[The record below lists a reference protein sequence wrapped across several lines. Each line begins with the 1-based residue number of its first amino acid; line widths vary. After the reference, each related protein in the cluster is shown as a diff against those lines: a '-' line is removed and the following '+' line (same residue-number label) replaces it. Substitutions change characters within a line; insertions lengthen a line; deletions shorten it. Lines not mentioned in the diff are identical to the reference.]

1 MSTFTHMTMHWFC
14 LKGGWLTKVCQMTRL
29 LFERISVIVTIVI
42 IEIIVMVMTVTP
54 QQSRGE
60 SSHFCDQRKPLQNHS
75 LGCKNQL
82 DGNFM
87 NLTNFE
93 KIFYVS
99 LLSFHWFFFFHY
111 KNLTAPERALF
122 DLFQFSL
129 SPCHNVFYYSN
140 KVNHPNPTTNPY
152 RSTHMSNPLNPFLV
166 CLFFIRCPILRFVR
180 SPSSHIS
187 HLFPLLVFT
196 PRYQP

>member
-1 MSTFTHMTMHWFC
+1 M
-14 LKGGWLTKVCQMTRL
+14 TKVCQMTRL

-42 IEIIVMVMTVTP
+42 IEIIVMVMTVNP

-75 LGCKNQL
+75 LGCKNKL

-99 LLSFHWFFFFHY
+99 LLSFH
-111 KNLTAPERALF
+111 
-122 DLFQFSL
+122 
-129 SPCHNVFYYSN
+129 
-140 KVNHPNPTTNPY
+140 
-152 RSTHMSNPLNPFLV
+152 
-166 CLFFIRCPILRFVR
+166 
-180 SPSSHIS
+180 
-187 HLFPLLVFT
+187 
-196 PRYQP
+196 

>member
-1 MSTFTHMTMHWFC
+1 
-14 LKGGWLTKVCQMTRL
+14 MTRL

-42 IEIIVMVMTVTP
+42 IEIIVMVMTVNP

-99 LLSFHWFFFFHY
+99 LLSFH
-111 KNLTAPERALF
+111 
-122 DLFQFSL
+122 
-129 SPCHNVFYYSN
+129 
-140 KVNHPNPTTNPY
+140 
-152 RSTHMSNPLNPFLV
+152 
-166 CLFFIRCPILRFVR
+166 
-180 SPSSHIS
+180 
-187 HLFPLLVFT
+187 
-196 PRYQP
+196 